1 MTHERSGTWTTQT
14 FRNGM
19 LSDTEEHTMDGQGKK
34 ILVADDYVSQQS
46 LLAYL
51 LEQAQYEVHLAGDGR
66 EALEHML
73 EGVFDAV
80 ITDWDM
86 PRLNGAD
93 FLSLSRILWPKTPVI
108 IVSAHDAP
116 SREGLP
122 QGAFAWVNKPYDS
135 KELLQILRAAIQTA
149 ARLHREQSIT
159 TTVPR

>member
-1 MTHERSGTWTTQT
+1 
-14 FRNGM
+14 
-19 LSDTEEHTMDGQGKK
+19 MDGQGKK
-34 ILVADDYVSQQS
+34 ILVADDYVSHQS

-108 IVSAHDAP
+108 IVSAHDAS

-149 ARLHREQSIT
+149 ARPQREQSIT

>member
-1 MTHERSGTWTTQT
+1 
-14 FRNGM
+14 
-19 LSDTEEHTMDGQGKK
+19 MDGQGKK
-34 ILVADDYVSQQS
+34 ILVADDYVSHQS

-51 LEQAQYEVHLAGDGR
+51 LEQAQYEVHPAGDGR

-93 FLSLSRILWPKTPVI
+93 FLSLSRIFWPKTPVI

-116 SREGLP
+116 SPEGLP